1 MQEHSQNPRISATNA
16 FMESLDQ
23 LHQIL
28 AQEHQLSKSASSSE
42 HEQELLIETDA
53 HILDEVAADLD
64 AFFGDGALSEPEEL
78 DEPGSD

>member
-1 MQEHSQNPRISATNA
+1 MREHPQNPRMSATNA

-28 AQEHQLSKSASSSE
+28 AQEHQLSDSE
-42 HEQELLIETDA
+42 RPSEREHQSLSEADA

-64 AFFGDGALSEPEEL
+64 AFLGDEALSEPEEL
-78 DEPGSD
+78 EEDGLD

>member
-1 MQEHSQNPRISATNA
+1 MQEHPQNPRISATNA

-23 LHQIL
+23 LHHIL
-28 AQEHQLSKSASSSE
+28 AQEHQLSESEPPSE
-42 HEQELLIETDA
+42 HEPEVLFETDA
-53 HILDEVAADLD
+53 HILDEVAADLE